1 MVGTGNNIGTNF
13 QIFVNTLTGKRSI
26 TLDFKGTDTME
37 AVKAKIQNKEGR
49 IVRMAHHTRLRR
61 SYMFRRRTHR
71 QNIFRCK
78 SIDRRHRTHRRNM
91 FREKK
96 DPQFNI
102 SYGSRTHDGNERYME
117 DYAFAGVIDEDIVL
131 AIFDGHRGKDVSEMC
146 EQMLPSV
153 IHLPNEERIPALD
166 AIAVSRELEGGSTA
180 LIVVIRPGG
189 IIEVSRTGDSEGI
202 CFSLGEGLTAEDC
215 EDLAECNHAPDS
227 LDEFNRLKR
236 DFPGNEHSL
245 VYANARGKYPRKSPF
260 VQDETGVWKTN
271 PAGGHDQADVNGG
284 WGSYFED
291 DNGNGR
297 ATTRSVGNLYHKQ
310 FGMIA
315 TPSTQI
321 LKLEVGEH
329 KVLVLGS
336 DGLFD
341 GFKREEIHAIVT
353 RPDLVGRGPA
363 AAQAVLKA
371 ALSTTQKRFGS
382 IVVDNISVIVV
393 YIEVLDN
400 GGNKLTCV

>member
-1 MVGTGNNIGTNF
+1 
-13 QIFVNTLTGKRSI
+13 
-26 TLDFKGTDTME
+26 
-37 AVKAKIQNKEGR
+37 
-49 IVRMAHHTRLRR
+49 
-61 SYMFRRRTHR
+61 MF
-71 QNIFRCK
+71 C
-78 SIDRRHRTHRRNM
+78 
-91 FREKK
+91 EKK
-96 DPQFNI
+96 DPLVHT
-102 SYGSRTHDGNERYME
+102 SYGSSTHDGNEDYME
-117 DYAFAGVIDEDIVL
+117 DYVFTGVIDEDIVL
-131 AIFDGHRGKDVSEMC
+131 AIFDGHKGTAVSEMC
-146 EQMLPSV
+146 AQMLPSV

-166 AIAVSRELEGGSTA
+166 AIAVSRELMGGSTA

-202 CFSLGEGLTAEDC
+202 CFSLGEGLTAEDY

-236 DFPGNEHSL
+236 DFPGNEHRL
-245 VYANARGKYPRKSPF
+245 VYDYRQSPPRKSPF
-260 VQDETGVWKTN
+260 VQDETGLWKTN
-271 PAGGHDQADVNGG
+271 PAGGHVMADINGG

-291 DNGNGR
+291 DYGNGR
-297 ATTRSVGNLYHKQ
+297 ATTRSVGNLSFKQ

-321 LKLEVGEH
+321 LQLEVGEH

-341 GFKREEIHAIVT
+341 GFTRDEIHAIVT

-363 AAQAVLKA
+363 AAQALLEI
-371 ALSTTQKRFGS
+371 ALLVTQKRFGS
-382 IVVDNISVIVV
+382 YVVDNISVIVV

-400 GGNKLTCV
+400 GGKKSLILTGGRSL